1 LQQRW
6 ARMPRNLA
14 ARMNENTI
22 SALAGVVSQ
31 TKSNL

>member
-22 SALAGVVSQ
+22 SALTGV
-31 TKSNL
+31 NRIALLI